1 MCIRDSCYAAMK
13 YLGDSLTSA
22 LVDETD
28 TSIVI
33 IPKGDP
39 TVLHPDFKNQPLIE
53 FLKKQKK
60 SIIINANNW
69 EEDALGS
76 GWSWNDYNE
85 SYMNERSPVSYTHLR
100 AHETVLDLV
109 CRLLLEKKTSYIKT
123 SLFCKPKQTN
133 K

>member
-1 MCIRDSCYAAMK
+1 MK

-53 FLKKQKK
+53 FLKTK
-60 SIIINANNW
+60 
-69 EEDALGS
+69 EE
-76 GWSWNDYNE
+76 Y
-85 SYMNERSPVSYTHLR
+85 YY
-100 AHETVLDLV
+100 
-109 CRLLLEKKTSYIKT
+109 K
-123 SLFCKPKQTN
+123 CK
-133 K
+133 